1 MAYQFVRADLLS
13 GNRDNTQVKSA
24 MYFKDGEKAPVENGT
39 IVAIKKLMDGEREI
53 HEVVDVTDSDTYVG
67 IVTTPE
73 LLYDQ
78 RGIGDGD
85 LANFRNEA
93 GEPVRVH
100 VLHPGDCFSIGNGG
114 EAADLAMGA
123 KLIGEYQCTEKVGRY
138 DLHVYEVKAI

>member
-1 MAYQFVRADLLS
+1 MAYKFVRLDVMS
-13 GNRDNTQVKSA
+13 GNRDNTQVKSG

-39 IVAIKKLMDGEREI
+39 IVAVKKLVDGEREI
-53 HEVVDVTDSDTYVG
+53 HEVVDVTESDTYVG
-67 IVTTPE
+67 VVTTPE
-73 LLYDQ
+73 IIYDQ
-78 RGIGDGD
+78 AGIGDGN

-100 VLHPGDCFSIGNGG
+100 ILHAGDCLSIGNGG

-123 KLIGEYQCTEKVGRY
+123 KLIGEYQYTERVSGY